1 MSTNEPQNQYEQ
13 RLEAKR
19 ERLLERAE
27 QAEERA
33 AQLNEHRRGQGK
45 YLPVGQPILVGHH
58 SEARHRRF
66 LNELER
72 LDRGAIAESEKA
84 QALVE
89 RAERVGTGGVSSDD
103 PDAVAKLSAQ
113 LQQMKERQEFMK
125 KANRAM
131 RKLNTREERE
141 AVLLEM
147 GEDPKEVGFAARQ
160 GKYTFDMTN
169 NNANIRRV
177 TQRIEEL
184 KEISER
190 VAEEV
195 EGKGWVYYED
205 EDDNR
210 ICLEFNRKPDE
221 DVRRQLKSLGFKWAP
236 SRGAW
241 VRQLTA
247 NGIYAGQQAI
257 RFLQGRDEE
266 TE

>member
-1 MSTNEPQNQYEQ
+1 MSNQALNNYEQ
-13 RLEAKR
+13 RLQEKR
-19 ERLLERAE
+19 DRLLERAE
-27 QAEERA
+27 QAQEKA
-33 AQLNEHRRGQGK
+33 AQLNDHRRDQGK
-45 YLPVGQPILVGHH
+45 YLPIGQPILVGHH

-72 LDRGAIAESEKA
+72 LDRGAISESEKA
-84 QALVE
+84 QSLVE

-103 PDAVAKLSAQ
+103 PDAITKLSAQ
-113 LQQMKERQEFMK
+113 LEEMKARQVFMK

-131 RKLNTREERE
+131 RKLKTREERE

-147 GEDPKEVGFAARQ
+147 GEDPKEVDFIACR

-177 TQRIEEL
+177 TKRIEEL

-190 VAEEV
+190 DAEEV

-210 ICLEFNRKPDE
+210 ICLEFDGKPDE

-257 RFLQGRDEE
+257 RFLQWRDAVEE
-266 TE
+266 